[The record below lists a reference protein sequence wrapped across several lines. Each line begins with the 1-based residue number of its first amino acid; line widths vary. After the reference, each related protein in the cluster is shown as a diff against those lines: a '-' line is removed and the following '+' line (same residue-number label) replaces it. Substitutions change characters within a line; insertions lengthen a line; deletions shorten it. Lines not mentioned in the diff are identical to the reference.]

1 MQKLILSVSLFI
13 ALGAVAI
20 SGSLYAGQQ
29 KSTKTV
35 SAAMDPTALT
45 LASRDLPVVQVNE
58 PF

>member
-20 SGSLYAGQQ
+20 SGSLYAGHQ
-29 KSTKTV
+29 KSAKTV

-45 LASRDLPVVQVNE
+45 LASEDLPVAQVNE

>member
-1 MQKLILSVSLFI
+1 MQKLILAVSFFI

-20 SGSLYAGQQ
+20 SGSLYAGYL
-29 KSTKTV
+29 KPTKTV

-45 LASRDLPVVQVNE
+45 LASKDLPVVQVNE

>member
-1 MQKLILSVSLFI
+1 MQKLILAVSLFI

-20 SGSLYAGQQ
+20 SGSLYAGHL
-29 KSTKTV
+29 KPAKTV

-45 LASRDLPVVQVNE
+45 LASKDLPVVQVDE

>member
-1 MQKLILSVSLFI
+1 MQKLILAVSVVVT
-13 ALGAVAI
+13 LGAVAI
-20 SGSLYAGQQ
+20 SGSLYAGYL
-29 KSTKTV
+29 KPAKTV